1 MLLVDRAT
9 LRKESEK
16 IGREKLVMIPDVE
29 KYSLW
34 RISDEIY
41 FPKRLGH
48 DKILVYNFQTWDIS
62 NTVSAM

>member
-1 MLLVDRAT
+1 
-9 LRKESEK
+9 
-16 IGREKLVMIPDVE
+16 MIPDVE